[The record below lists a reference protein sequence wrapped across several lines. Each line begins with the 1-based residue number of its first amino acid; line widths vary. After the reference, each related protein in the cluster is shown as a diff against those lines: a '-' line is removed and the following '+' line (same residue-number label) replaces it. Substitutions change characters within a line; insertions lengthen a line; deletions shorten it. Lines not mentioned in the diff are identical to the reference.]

1 MNSTHDR
8 MKAVVAALG
17 FTSNAAF
24 EEAVGLGIGFVSRIK
39 STVTSRSLQKIVA
52 KFPQV
57 NVHYITTGQGEMFGT
72 TPAKTDS
79 STVRERFNAYLQ
91 YKGIKRADFIS
102 STGVYNTF
110 PKEVDS
116 FSASIKYRINAIY
129 PDFNLDWLLT
139 GIGEMLQESSDL
151 EGLTTYKQRLGIFCK
166 QQGISQS
173 FFLIKTKST
182 RTTFAALPK
191 LISDKYKKDIAL
203 AFPQL
208 NIEWVETGKGDML
221 NNDITIANEI
231 SIISI
236 PLVPQRAYAGYL
248 SGFADD
254 FYISKL
260 PTIPMVKQD
269 NEKYIA
275 FEISGDS
282 MDDGS
287 SLAYQDSDIV
297 ICRLCQEYYFKQNMI
312 NYNKKEFVIV
322 HKDGILLKRITNI
335 DFEGGFMQLHSFN
348 PIYNDLR
355 LKLADVRQI
364 LEVIFQQKRR
374 L

>member
-1 MNSTHDR
+1 MNTTHDR
-8 MKAVVAALG
+8 MKAVVTALG

-24 EEAVGLGIGFVSRIK
+24 EEAVGLGTGFVSRIK
-39 STVTSRSLQKIVA
+39 STVTSRSLQKIVE

-57 NVHYITTGQGEMFGT
+57 NIRYITTGQGEMFGAV
-72 TPAKTDS
+72 PIVVDN
-79 STVRERFNAYLQ
+79 STIRQRFNSYLQ

-102 STGVYNTF
+102 STGVYQTF
-110 PKEVDS
+110 PKES
-116 FSASIKYRINAIY
+116 STFSASLKYRINAIY

-139 GIGEMLQESSDL
+139 GIGDMLQESSDL
-151 EGLTTYKQRLGIFCK
+151 EGLTTYKQRLGVFCK
-166 QQGISQS
+166 QQGISQA
-173 FFLIKTKST
+173 FFLSKTKST

-191 LISDKYKKDIAL
+191 LISDTYKKDIAL

-208 NIEWVETGKGDML
+208 NMEWVESGKGDML
-221 NNDITIANEI
+221 NSDITIANEI
-231 SIISI
+231 NIISI

-248 SGFADD
+248 SGFADE

-260 PTIPMVKQD
+260 PTIPMVKQN

-297 ICRLCQEYYFKQNMI
+297 ICRLCPEYYFKQHMI
-312 NYNKKEFVIV
+312 NFCKKEFVIV
-322 HKDGILLKRITNI
+322 HKDGILLKQIIDI
-335 DFEGGFMQLHSFN
+335 DFEKGVLQLHSLN
-348 PIYNDLR
+348 PIYNDMR
-355 LKLADVRQI
+355 LKLEDVRQI
-364 LEVIFQQKRR
+364 LEVIIQQKKRM
-374 L
+374 